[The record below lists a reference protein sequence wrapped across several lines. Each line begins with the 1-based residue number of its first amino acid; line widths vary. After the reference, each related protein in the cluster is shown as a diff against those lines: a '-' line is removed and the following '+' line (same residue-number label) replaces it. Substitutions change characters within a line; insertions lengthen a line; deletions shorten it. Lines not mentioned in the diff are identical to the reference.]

1 MDTIRIVA
9 GVGTGPTAT
18 AAYDDALADAGIHNY
33 NLVTVSSMI
42 PATADIKIVE
52 TAPPLGSPGNKLTIV
67 QARAT
72 ADPGDEQRI
81 TAGLGWATGPKFGVF
96 YEAAGPDPDTIVAE
110 LRQGLQ
116 NCVDRRDVSVPNRGS
131 KIVEANPC
139 PDQYTVALTAGVY
152 GKSRSI
158 QK

>member
-1 MDTIRIVA
+1 MDTIRIVV

-42 PATADIKIVE
+42 PAAADIKIVE
-52 TAPPLGSPGNKLTIV
+52 TAPPLGSPGDKLTIV

-81 TAGLGWATGPKFGVF
+81 TAGLRWATGPEFGVF
-96 YEAAGPDPDTIVAE
+96 YEAAGPDPDAIVAE
-110 LRQGLQ
+110 LRRGLED
-116 NCVDRRDVSVPNRGS
+116 CVDRRNVSLPDRES
-131 KIVEANPC
+131 EIVEASPH

-158 QK
+158 QR